1 MARAQLRHGIFK
13 SEATVKDI
21 DEIVAARFVDK
32 RGKLREELERNW
44 QELTVNV
51 DALIVNADFKVRL
64 AVRSVLLRL
73 TRFGSV
79 SFRRCGG
86 HTS

>member
-1 MARAQLRHGIFK
+1 MPHVQADTRVAVQLRHGIFK

-44 QELTVNV
+44 QELTINV
-51 DALIVNADFKVRL
+51 DALIVNADLKVRARRHRHRL
-64 AVRSVLLRL
+64 QVR
-73 TRFGSV
+73 
-79 SFRRCGG
+79 
-86 HTS
+86 